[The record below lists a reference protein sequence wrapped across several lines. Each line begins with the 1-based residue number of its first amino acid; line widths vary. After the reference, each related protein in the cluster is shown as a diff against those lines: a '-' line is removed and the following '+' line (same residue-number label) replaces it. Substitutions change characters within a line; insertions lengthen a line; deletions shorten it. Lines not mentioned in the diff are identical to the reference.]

1 MRDAAAVRSMK
12 QSQLTP
18 LQRNLILGGAAMMLS
33 MSMGVRQSWG
43 LFQPHMIRD
52 IGITAADFSL
62 AIALQN
68 IIWGLT
74 QPFVGMLVD
83 HHGARRIAIA
93 GTLLY
98 AAGVVVSIFAKSA
111 LVLILGAGVCVGIA
125 LSCTSSNM
133 AMSTTA
139 RAISPAQRSVAM
151 GSVSA
156 LGSLG
161 LVLASPLAQSLIT
174 SSGWQVAMVS
184 FLGLIAVMR
193 PAAFLAGGADRIKI
207 EAPSGPEQ
215 SVGEAIRE
223 AAAHPGYVTLVLAF
237 FVCGLQLV
245 FITTHL
251 PTYLEICGME
261 PTVGSTSLALIG
273 LFNVGGTYFFG
284 WLGGRY
290 SKRVLLG
297 GIYVMRSLVITAYF
311 LVPPTPASTL
321 VFAAAMG
328 ALWLSVT
335 PLYTGLVIHLFGLR
349 FMTTLVGIMF
359 FSHQVGSFLGA
370 WGGGLIYSLIGSYD
384 MAWKSAVAIG
394 LIAGAF
400 QMMMNVRPSPRVV
413 AERSRD
419 AQASAHAAG

>member
-1 MRDAAAVRSMK
+1 MK

-33 MSMGVRQSWG
+33 MSMGIRQSWG

-74 QPFVGMLVD
+74 QPFVGILVD

-98 AAGVVVSIFAKSA
+98 AAGVVVSIFATSA

-139 RAISPAQRSVAM
+139 RAISPAKRSVAM

-184 FLGLIAVMR
+184 FLGLVAVML

-207 EAPSGPEQ
+207 EAASGPQQ

-251 PTYLEICGME
+251 PTYLEICGMD

-284 WLGGRY
+284 WLGGRH
-290 SKRVLLG
+290 SKRLLLG

-311 LVPPTPASTL
+311 LVPPSPTSTL

-359 FSHQVGSFLGA
+359 FSHQVGAFLGA
-370 WGGGLIYSLIGSYD
+370 WGGGLIYSMIGSYD
-384 MAWKSAVAIG
+384 LAWKSAVAIG
-394 LIAGAF
+394 LIAGGF
-400 QMMMNVRPSPRVV
+400 QMMMNVRPSPRVA
-413 AERSRD
+413 AERSRES
-419 AQASAHAAG
+419 QASAHAAG